1 MKVVE
6 VSTGPRPSAG
16 AAKPRATDWYWY
28 WYQPVACEELGRTAG
43 GKWYASCSQFGAN
56 TNKGLHA
63 YRFPLNI

>member
-43 GKWYASCSQFGAN
+43 GKWYGN
-56 TNKGLHA
+56 
-63 YRFPLNI
+63 